1 MADLIL
7 IQSLTQ
13 DSVLDNQL
21 QMGRELLWHQLVN
34 SELKVDQ
41 VEATFSICF
50 CHRAIL
56 ATFEAGG
63 DISQIN

>member
-21 QMGRELLWHQLVN
+21 QMERELLWHQLVN
-34 SELKVDQ
+34 SELKLDQ
-41 VEATFSICF
+41 VETTFPICF